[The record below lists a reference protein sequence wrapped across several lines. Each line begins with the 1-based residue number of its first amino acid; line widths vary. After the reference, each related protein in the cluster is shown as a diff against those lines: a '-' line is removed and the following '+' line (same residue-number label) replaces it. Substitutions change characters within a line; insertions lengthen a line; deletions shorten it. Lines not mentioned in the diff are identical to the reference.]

1 MKYDEVV
8 LPVRFVSDI
17 EIIDS
22 IDFFFQ
28 NIGLT
33 KRSIN
38 LLLVI

>member
-22 IDFFFQ
+22 IDLFSKYW
-28 NIGLT
+28 T
-33 KRSIN
+33 Y
-38 LLLVI
+38 